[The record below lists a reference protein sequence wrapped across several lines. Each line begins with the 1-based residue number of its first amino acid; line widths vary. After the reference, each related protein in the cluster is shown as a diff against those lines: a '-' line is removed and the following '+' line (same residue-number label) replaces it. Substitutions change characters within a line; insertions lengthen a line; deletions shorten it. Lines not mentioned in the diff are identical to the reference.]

1 MSTVQGAFSL
11 YHAHKD
17 ERLILPGLHT
27 VFHINAVYGV
37 VRALNQLL
45 NGIVLLLGMHHT
57 VLCGFCGNRDHID
70 TLCDVQLS
78 GLAVTQSVIIIHP
91 VGNIAALLGLKKQCT
106 ALNGMYGTGINL
118 DEVTGLNRDLTDELF
133 PLSFLDHLLQ
143 FFPGL
148 RVVSNHQRSIF
159 LTV

>member
-1 MSTVQGAFSL
+1 
-11 YHAHKD
+11 
-17 ERLILPGLHT
+17 
-27 VFHINAVYGV
+27 
-37 VRALNQLL
+37 
-45 NGIVLLLGMHHT
+45 MHHT

-118 DEVTGLNRDLTDELF
+118 DEVTGLNRDLTDE
-133 PLSFLDHLLQ
+133 
-143 FFPGL
+143 FFPSALMDHFLQLFL
-148 RVVSNHQRSIF
+148 RLCIMSDYQRSVL
-159 LTV
+159 LTIQYEPALGLAQGSVLVYLRISVVRMYLDA